1 MIAPALLALAVLLAP
16 AILMV
21 HGRNRRAAYLRG
33 GLHLVSMGFFAIS
46 GWLLVQGD
54 AVWERLAFVFFGLCW
69 TGPFWI
75 VALRNRHGGMG
86 SVGPAVE
93 PPIGEVDTEDL
104 EVEEPLEPRARLFLD
119 RLLAISRLRVGELA
133 TSRDRIV
140 YADCADGL
148 AGALTKIR
156 QSGFLRIPMVDGSL
170 DRIVGVV
177 HAKDLIPSAL
187 GGKPAA
193 PLRSLMRR
201 TFFISRDATA
211 ASLLDLF
218 RSQRGHL
225 AIVVDEYSRTV
236 GLVTRSDFFR
246 HLSGGEDEVR

>member
-1 MIAPALLALAVLLAP
+1 MIAPALLALAILLAP
-16 AILMV
+16 AILLV
-21 HGRNRRAAYLRG
+21 LGSDRRASYTRG
-33 GLHLVSMGFFAIS
+33 ALHLVSMAGFTLA
-46 GWLLVQGD
+46 GWLLVHGEGG
-54 AVWERLAFVFFGLCW
+54 WERLAFVVFGLCW

-75 VALRNRHGGMG
+75 VALRNRRTGVGTL
-86 SVGPAVE
+86 GPAVE
-93 PPIGEVDTEDL
+93 MPA
-104 EVEEPLEPRARLFLD
+104 EEAESLANEELLEPQARLFLD
-119 RLLAISRLRVGELA
+119 RLLAISRLRVGEIA
-133 TSRDRIV
+133 TAKDRIV

-177 HAKDLIPSAL
+177 HAKDLVPTAL
-187 GGKPAA
+187 GGRPAA

-201 TFFISRDATA
+201 AFFISRDATA
-211 ASLLDLF
+211 AALLELF
-218 RSQRGHL
+218 RAQRGHL

-246 HLSGGEDEVR
+246 HLAGGDEETS